1 MIKEKIA
8 VANDRTYLISE
19 DGRVFEALPAAAQ
32 KLREVASEV
41 LEGIEEAMEG
51 AGVVIDRWQ
60 AALGGDEDDLKDLP
74 NSDFPVHPDELM
86 ESPELAEQPAMEAQ
100 NDEPLAG
107 LPNSDFPVH
116 PDELA
121 ESPELADQPAMADA
135 DEELIVEALGEAEA
149 EEAADEAA
157 PEADAEAE
165 EADATAAAEAKAEEL
180 GVDLSEVEG
189 SGADGR
195 ILVSDVEDAAEEG

>member
-32 KLREVASEV
+32 KLREVASEA
-41 LEGIEEAMEG
+41 LEGIEDVMEA

-86 ESPELAEQPAMEAQ
+86 QSPELAEQPAMEAQ

-135 DEELIVEALGEAEA
+135 DEALVAEA
-149 EEAADEAA
+149 IGEGAEEDADEADSEA
-157 PEADAEAE
+157 RPEATEAAE
-165 EADATAAAEAKAEEL
+165 EKAAEL

-195 ILVSDVEDAAEEG
+195 ILVSDVEAAAEEE